1 VGLRQKLSAAA
12 ETARGRKARLGLINA
27 AKEMMKGGDFS
38 RPTIA
43 GLVHDKCDKALSE
56 LIGAS
61 AP

>member
-1 VGLRQKLSAAA
+1 VKLRQKLSAAT
-12 ETARGRKARLGLINA
+12 ETAWGRKARLCLINA

-38 RPTIA
+38 RTTIA
-43 GLVHDKCDKALSE
+43 GLVHDKCNKTLSE